1 MSILAARL
9 APSYLA
15 AGVTYTVD
23 LLLVVIKLRLKIKV
37 QLLFAYNQAFFSAVT
52 QFPNIP
58 RLALCHGMPFP
69 PAKWHA
75 GMPPHD
81 FLMPPSLLVAFLL
94 GQKADEF
101 TEELLIAEHQS

>member
-1 MSILAARL
+1 MSILAAPL

-15 AGVTYTVD
+15 AGLTNMVD

-81 FLMPPSLLVAFLL
+81 FLMPPSLHSRNRQRF
-94 GQKADEF
+94 QDN
-101 TEELLIAEHQS
+101 